1 MSDGGAARLL
11 GDIESVDRMLDSSG
25 LLAEERFRGLIG
37 EPFADQLLRTLT
49 AEPPRSLRT
58 GSDEATREIA

>member
-1 MSDGGAARLL
+1 MSDGRTARLL
-11 GDIESVDRMLDSSG
+11 RDIQSVGRMLVSSG
-25 LLAEERFRGLIG
+25 LSAEERLRGLIG

-49 AEPPRSLRT
+49 AEPPRSSRT